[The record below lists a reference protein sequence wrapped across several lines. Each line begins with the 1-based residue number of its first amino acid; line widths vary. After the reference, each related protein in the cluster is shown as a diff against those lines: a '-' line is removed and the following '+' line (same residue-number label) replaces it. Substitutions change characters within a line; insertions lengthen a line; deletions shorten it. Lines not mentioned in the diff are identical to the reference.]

1 MCCPLVTP
9 QLNLKPRV
17 RVGFTSSEPHSNIQ
31 HPPLLVLQFNHECW
45 FNMKHWS
52 WSYTYHQEYY
62 PYPYAECFD
71 CAHTPGSL
79 SRESLGTIS
88 PELWLHGH
96 LWDWTEWAPPF
107 SSPTRS
113 PCPRP
118 STAPNRPLHVTLG
131 RRERAIEKKS
141 PSPIQ
146 ASSTR
151 HIHPIL
157 INAPILDAPNDC
169 TRAPPDFHDP
179 LRPRRVCLELPV
191 RCPLCDARPR
201 NTPPPIE
208 RSIDSRR
215 CGWSRSC

>member
-1 MCCPLVTP
+1 MCGPLVTP

-96 LWDWTEWAPPF
+96 LWDWTVGSSIFIADTQSLPSSFNRTQPPF
-107 SSPTRS
+107 TRDPRPPRASNRKKIAITNSSIKQTPYPPDTHQRAHPRRAERLHPCTPRFPRSLPPPTRLS
-113 PCPRP
+113 RAAGALPPLRRA
-118 STAPNRPLHVTLG
+118 STKYT
-131 RRERAIEKKS
+131 
-141 PSPIQ
+141 
-146 ASSTR
+146 
-151 HIHPIL
+151 
-157 INAPILDAPNDC
+157 
-169 TRAPPDFHDP
+169 PPD
-179 LRPRRVCLELPV
+179 
-191 RCPLCDARPR
+191 
-201 NTPPPIE
+201 
-208 RSIDSRR
+208 
-215 CGWSRSC
+215 

>member
-96 LWDWTEWAPPF
+96 LWDWTVGSSIFIADTQSLPSSFNRTQPPF
-107 SSPTRS
+107 TRD
-113 PCPRP
+113 PRP
-118 STAPNRPLHVTLG
+118 PRASNRKKIAITNSSIKQTPYPPDTHQRAHPRRAERLH
-131 RRERAIEKKS
+131 
-141 PSPIQ
+141 P
-146 ASSTR
+146 
-151 HIHPIL
+151 
-157 INAPILDAPNDC
+157 C
-169 TRAPPDFHDP
+169 TPDFHDP